1 MWLNTSSCFHEKN
14 ANCISFASLISPAV
28 NIEPSVSDPFQSCVI
43 NSAFQ
48 SHGDM
53 LYLLKE
59 FEVAKYDFY
68 AKFFS
73 GPQILEEVICMQ
85 INPFSEIYL
94 VMFLSLIN

>member
-1 MWLNTSSCFHEKN
+1 
-14 ANCISFASLISPAV
+14 
-28 NIEPSVSDPFQSCVI
+28 
-43 NSAFQ
+43 
-48 SHGDM
+48 M
-53 LYLLKE
+53 LYLQKE